1 MEIHARLNLESGL
14 SSLRT
19 LVRGLCELPDSLRAT
34 RHSQGEDE
42 VGQAIDDIEQ
52 YLASLKGGP
61 LLRGSGVFYSISAPM
76 RRSDLPII
84 CSCHFKE
91 APPNLVRMF
100 MERMAAIG
108 ILFGYACTWE
118 ELQHRNWIFAEVDG
132 GKEGTSEGFEGRDI
146 SKYVPGLYWLTLL
159 PEALAE
165 RHGVPLAEVSQ
176 AALERVDLG
185 GGQHL
190 FRFHDHPEDWRKRT
204 DAMDDLCARLPGVF
218 DVHEVRRLVAK
229 GVKTFAELHALLD
242 PWP

>member
-1 MEIHARLNLESGL
+1 MKIHARLELEPGL
-14 SSLRT
+14 GSLRT
-19 LVRGLCELPDSLRAT
+19 LVRELCTLPDNLRAT

-42 VGQAIDDIEQ
+42 AGRAIDDIEQ

-61 LLRGSGVFYSISAPM
+61 LLRGKGTLYDISAPP
-76 RRSDLPII
+76 DLPII
-84 CSCHFKE
+84 CNCYFNTT
-91 APPNLVRMF
+91 PPSLVRTF
-100 MERMAAIG
+100 MERMAALG
-108 ILFGYACTWE
+108 TTVFGYACTWE
-118 ELQHRNWIFAEVDG
+118 ELQHRNRIFAEIDG
-132 GKEGTSEGFEGRDI
+132 GKGGTSEGFYGTDI

-176 AALERVDLG
+176 AALEHVDLG

-229 GVKTFAELHALLD
+229 GVKTFAELHDILH
-242 PWP
+242 PWR

>member
-1 MEIHARLNLESGL
+1 MKIHAGLELEPGL
-14 SSLRT
+14 GSLRT
-19 LVRGLCELPDSLRAT
+19 LVRELCTLPDSLCAT

-42 VGQAIDDIEQ
+42 AGQAIDEVER

-61 LLRGSGVFYSISAPM
+61 LLRGRGVLYDILAPM
-76 RRSDLPII
+76 RRSDLPIS
-84 CSCHFKE
+84 CSCYFN
-91 APPNLVRMF
+91 ATPPNLVRMF

-118 ELQHRNWIFAEVDG
+118 EKQHRNRIFAEIDG
-132 GKEGTSEGFEGRDI
+132 GKGGTSEGFYGDDI

-176 AALERVDLG
+176 AALEHVDLG

-190 FRFHDHPEDWRKRT
+190 FRFHDRPEDWRKRT